1 MGLKYFAHLPLE
13 LREKIVRDH
22 LQEERKKEFLEKAIE
37 DNCRRHE
44 ALLIEDPSPAELN
57 SLSKFLTALSDYV
70 GNQFNTRC
78 LIRWKK
84 DVPSKVKFGFMDEQ
98 HHKLYGSMDM
108 DDLSCGE
115 LFIPDEEDDLTYEDG
130 VIVRCSQLD
139 QLFKS
144 LGIEIFYIVVSK
156 HCIWTPLGKEI
167 VIK

>member
-22 LQEERKKEFLEKAIE
+22 LQEDRKKEFLEKAIE
-37 DNCRRHE
+37 DSCRRHE

-57 SLSKFLTALSDYV
+57 SLSKFLIALSDYV

-84 DVPSKVKFGFMDEQ
+84 EVPSKVKVGFMDEQ
-98 HHKLYGSMDM
+98 HYKLYGSMDM

-115 LFIPDEEDDLTYEDG
+115 LFIPDEEHDLTYEDG
-130 VIVRCSQLD
+130 VIVKCSQLD
-139 QLFKS
+139 ELYKS
-144 LGIEIFYIVVSK
+144 LGIEIVYIVVSK
-156 HCIWTPLGKEI
+156 HCIWTPLSKEI